1 MYSRSSA
8 DLSYELAAV
17 QRYIGQTT
25 RSAVSYGGDL
35 SASRADAAQI
45 GWRDLVPA
53 QQPDDLTGSSQPS

>member
-45 GWRDLVPA
+45 GWRDLMPA
-53 QQPDDLTGSSQPS
+53 Q